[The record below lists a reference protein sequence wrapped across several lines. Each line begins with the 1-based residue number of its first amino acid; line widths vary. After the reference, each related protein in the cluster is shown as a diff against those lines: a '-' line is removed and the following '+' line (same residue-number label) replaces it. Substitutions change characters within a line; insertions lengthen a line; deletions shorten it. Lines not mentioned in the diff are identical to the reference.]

1 MTDGSLRLLPYRH
14 NAEKSLSH
22 AVIRGPGNQ
31 KLPALN
37 AQKI

>member
-1 MTDGSLRLLPYRH
+1 MTAGFLRLLPHRH

-22 AVIRGPGNQ
+22 AGIRKPGEQ